1 MLPTYPAELKGVSS
15 KPTIVSIRVVIDTGG
30 KVLKAE
36 PLPQQ
41 NVHQLF
47 IREALHAAEL
57 WRFQPAQRGG
67 KPVASESILRFSFTQ

>member
-1 MLPTYPAELKGVSS
+1 MSS
-15 KPTIVSIRVVIDTGG
+15 KPTVVVIRVAIDKAG
-30 KVLKAE
+30 KVVKSE

-57 WRFQPAQRGG
+57 WRFQPARRGDE
-67 KPVASESILRFSFTQ
+67 PVASESVVRFSFIQ